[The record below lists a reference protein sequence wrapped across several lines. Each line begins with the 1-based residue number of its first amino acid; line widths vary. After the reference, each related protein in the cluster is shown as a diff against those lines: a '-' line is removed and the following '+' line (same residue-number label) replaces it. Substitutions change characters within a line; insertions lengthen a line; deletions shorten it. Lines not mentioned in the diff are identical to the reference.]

1 MKHTII
7 GTVEAVLFVP
17 HGSEITALRQD
28 AIQVTLEGVVGDR
41 HAGLTL
47 ESGSRYPQYPRG
59 TVIRNTRQ
67 LSLVSAEELA
77 EVAAALG
84 VPQVTAEALGA
95 NVLLSGIPA
104 LTRLPPGTRLYF
116 AGDVTL
122 VVEGENHPCTVAGS
136 AVQRD
141 YPDVERL
148 TTRFPDAAM
157 GKRGVVAWVERA
169 GRIAAGDSVRVEV
182 PQQVMYRV
190 TPD

>member
-1 MKHTII
+1 MKRSIT

-17 HGSEITALRQD
+17 HGSEITAVRR
-28 AIQVTLEGVVGDR
+28 ASIEVTLEGVVGDR

-47 ESGSRYPQYPRG
+47 ESGSRYPHYPRG

-67 LSLVSAEELA
+67 VSLVSVEELA

-84 VPQVTAEALGA
+84 VPEVTAESLGA
-95 NVLLSGIPA
+95 NLLLGDIPA

-116 AGDVTL
+116 PGDVTL

-148 TTRFPDAAM
+148 TTRFPDAAL
-157 GKRGVVAWVERA
+157 GKRGVVAWVERT
-169 GRIAAGDSVRVEV
+169 GRITAGDNVRVDV
-182 PQQVMYRV
+182 PQQVLYRF
-190 TPD
+190 T